1 MILRWLAYALI
12 GVVVMIAAMFVA
24 ARFMDGPIG
33 MIPGGSFRS
42 GTPVPYPEQWA
53 FAEPIEVIEM
63 QLEGADTSR
72 NVWIVVHDERAY
84 IPANL
89 GFPPGKTWHLDADQD
104 GAAQLR
110 IDGQLYDVALRRLSD
125 SGEANQVLGSL
136 EAKYP
141 TGAPGDAEYWFFAVD
156 AR

>member
-12 GVVVMIAAMFVA
+12 GVAVVIAGMFVT
-24 ARFMDGPIG
+24 ARFMDGPFG

-42 GTPVPYPEQWA
+42 GTAVPFPEQWT
-53 FAEPIEVIEM
+53 FAAPFETIEM
-63 QLEGADTSR
+63 QLDGADTSR
-72 NVWIVVHDERAY
+72 TVWVVVHDDSAY

-110 IDGQLYDVALRRLSD
+110 IEAQLYDVTLRRVSD
-125 SGEANQVLGSL
+125 PTQAAQVIGSL
-136 EAKYP
+136 QAKYP
-141 TGAPGDAEYWFFAVD
+141 SGAPGDAEYWFFAVD
-156 AR
+156 PS

>member
-1 MILRWLAYALI
+1 MILRWLAYAVL
-12 GVVVMIAAMFVA
+12 GVVVMIAGMFVA
-24 ARFMDGPIG
+24 PRFMDGPFG

-42 GTPVPYPEQWA
+42 GTPASYPEQWA

-84 IPANL
+84 LPANL
-89 GFPPGKTWHLDADQD
+89 GFPPGKNWHLDADQD

-110 IDGQLYDVALRRLSD
+110 IETRLYDVALRRIS
-125 SGEANQVLGSL
+125 EPTQAAQVFASL

-141 TGAPGDAEYWFFAVD
+141 SGAPEGVQYWFFAVD